1 MPLIAEVARMR
12 KPVASSL
19 SRPAVLCASL
29 ALGIACKSV
38 EPHTAPSGGATAP
51 PEVSVQE
58 QPPVTETDTPTR
70 RGNSPWLKA
79 RVGDRVAYS
88 FSANRKALGRQ
99 PPGTIPDAAVAGV
112 VTLEVSAVELP
123 WVWVTL
129 YFTDDRGAPSRNPML
144 SRPLVLPVR
153 ADESREL
160 TVTREGK
167 QSTEQLSA
175 AGRQWEAKRYL
186 HDKRSFD
193 GPLENRLYATTPG
206 PLYLTNGLLDASITL
221 AGFGM
226 GGGSQLTVV
235 EARQGQEGAT
245 ARTPPLARPW
255 GPGTWLDVQVGGDTE
270 SVMRT
275 CQGAER
281 GFLLRQQAPPPRTGA
296 PCPDFTQ
303 AEAVPLEEAVL
314 ARIWESLDVRQ
325 WPPSP
330 AGLAPA
336 GQELLTVGSRR
347 VPALRFETPRPHVNN
362 VVTQVYAADPWD
374 EVLFGMPHEARFQPL
389 ADQLRPS
396 GGGMQVL
403 DWGVWVPNGT
413 P

>member
-1 MPLIAEVARMR
+1 MR

-19 SRPAVLCASL
+19 SRPAMLCA
-29 ALGIACKSV
+29 ALVLGTSCKSV
-38 EPHTAPSGGATAP
+38 ESHTTPSGDTTAP
-51 PEVSVQE
+51 PEVSAQE
-58 QPPVTETDTPTR
+58 QEQEHVTAPDTPTR

-88 FSANRKALGRQ
+88 FSANRKAMGRQ
-99 PPGTIPDAAVAGV
+99 QPGSVPEAAVAGV

-129 YFTDDRGAPSRNPML
+129 YFTEDRGAPSRQPTL
-144 SRPLVLPVR
+144 SRPLVVPVR

-160 TVTREGK
+160 NVPREGK

-186 HDKRSFD
+186 NDKRAFD
-193 GPLENRLYATTPG
+193 GPLENRLYAATPG
-206 PLYLTNGLLDASITL
+206 PLYLTNGLLDASTTL

-226 GGGSQLTVV
+226 GGGSQLTLV
-235 EARQGQEGAT
+235 EARQGQEGAA
-245 ARTPPLARPW
+245 ARPPPLTRPW
-255 GPGTWLDVQVGGDTE
+255 GPGTWFDMQVGVDDTIP
-270 SVMRT
+270 VMRT
-275 CQGAER
+275 CQAAER
-281 GFLLRQQAPPPRTGA
+281 GFLLRLQGTPPTAGA
-296 PCPDFTQ
+296 ACPDFTQ

-330 AGLAPA
+330 TGLAPA
-336 GQELLTVGSRR
+336 ERETVTVGAHR
-347 VPALRFETPRPHVNN
+347 VPALRFETPRSQMNN
-362 VVTQVYAADPWD
+362 VQIQVYAADPWD
-374 EVLFGMPHEARFQPL
+374 EALSGLAHEARFQPL
-389 ADQLRPS
+389 RDQLMPS
-396 GGGMQVL
+396 GGGAQL
-403 DWGVWVPNGT
+403 LNWGVWAPGGT